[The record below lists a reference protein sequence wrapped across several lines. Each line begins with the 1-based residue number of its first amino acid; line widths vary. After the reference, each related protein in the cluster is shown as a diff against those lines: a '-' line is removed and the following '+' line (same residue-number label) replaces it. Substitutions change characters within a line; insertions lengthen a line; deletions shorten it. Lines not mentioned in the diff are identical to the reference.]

1 MTVDQQGVVVAALV
15 AAVRQ
20 SLFKALLAAVK
31 ADIFSPDRVVLAVL
45 VDQQRVFLVV
55 VAARRVLQETVV
67 AMTVVGL

>member
-31 ADIFSPDRVVLAVL
+31 ADIFFPDRVGLAV
-45 VDQQRVFLVV
+45 Q
-55 VAARRVLQETVV
+55 AAPRGV
-67 AMTVVGL
+67 

>member
-31 ADIFSPDRVVLAVL
+31 ADIFFPERVGLAVQAAL
-45 VDQQRVFLVV
+45 RRVFLVV
-55 VAARRVLQETVV
+55 VVAIMALKETVV
-67 AMTVVGL
+67 AMTLVGL